1 MSYYKGNS
9 PASTVTW
16 TLIVIAISAC
26 WAALAFIFSAPK
38 PPVWSK
44 TVHRPSAAPRNASKS
59 LAAAL
64 DNSNSFASKSSALQK
79 ST

>member
-26 WAALAFIFSAPK
+26 WAALASPSRK
-38 PPVWSK
+38 H
-44 TVHRPSAAPRNASKS
+44 TGRPGA
-59 LAAAL
+59 
-64 DNSNSFASKSSALQK
+64 
-79 ST
+79 